1 MRETSMNVLGKRPDG
16 ELLPATPAVFGEL
29 LDVVCGGNADRIAGG
44 FQGQICPPPVLESP
58 AGHWPA
64 ISATLI
70 QATSS

>member
-16 ELLPATPAVFGEL
+16 ELLPATPAVLGSSWTLFVE
-29 LDVVCGGNADRIAGG
+29 A
-44 FQGQICPPPVLESP
+44 PVLESP

-64 ISATLI
+64 VSVTLI